1 MHAIINALIALC
13 IALSIIQRENETQNG
28 AKTSAKRHSS
38 KLHFKVI
45 SLWDLMGFVYAGC
58 RLSAPTADPLELRG
72 LGIEKKVSDAF
83 NFFCQMSLKVWFR
96 GYLHMCAVLDLYDFL
111 YRQGE
116 KG

>member
-13 IALSIIQRENETQNG
+13 IALSIIQRENEAQNG

-38 KLHFKVI
+38 KLHFKAI
-45 SLWDLMGFVYAGC
+45 FLWDLMGFVYAGC

-83 NFFCQMSLKVWFR
+83 NFFLSNVFKSLVSWLLAYVCSF
-96 GYLHMCAVLDLYDFL
+96 GSL
-111 YRQGE
+111 
-116 KG
+116 